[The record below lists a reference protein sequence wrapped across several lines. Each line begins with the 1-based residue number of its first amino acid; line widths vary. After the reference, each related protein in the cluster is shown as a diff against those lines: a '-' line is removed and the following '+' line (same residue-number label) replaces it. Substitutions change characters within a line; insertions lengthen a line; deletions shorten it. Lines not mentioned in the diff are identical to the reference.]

1 MNASL
6 LKFEDQG
13 YIMIEQVFSHQRLS
27 ELEEYCI
34 QMNDVE
40 VGTRSL
46 LCFDWV
52 QGIANDLKTHPSIT
66 PFLPKAAKAI
76 QCNYF
81 VKDQE
86 SNWSVT
92 LHRDLSIPV
101 KSKISSLDWGAW
113 SEKEGVMYAQP
124 PQHVLQSLVVVRVH
138 LENNTID
145 NGALELVAGS
155 HKHLEKQGKRKCC
168 TVSKNGVLLMKPLT
182 LHASTKVKEGQ
193 RRVLHFVF
201 GPENLPDQAQWHWS
215 V

>member
-1 MNASL
+1 MKDCLDKFAS
-6 LKFEDQG
+6 QG
-13 YIMIEQVFSHQRLS
+13 FLVLEQVLDDERLN
-27 ELEEYCI
+27 EIEVCCKKVA
-34 QMNDVE
+34 DVE
-40 VGTRSL
+40 VGSRGLLSL
-46 LCFDWV
+46 DW
-52 QGIANDLKTHPSIT
+52 GRYLAIYLKGHPSII

-201 GPENLPDQAQWHWS
+201 GPENLPD
-215 V
+215 